1 MALSGSAVTSA
12 WKADDGTTRTYTVSW
27 TATQSIANNTSTI
40 SWTLKATGSYPYNV
54 AERTLNVSIAG
65 SSVYSKTDRV
75 MRSPSTITSGTKTI
89 THNANGTASFTIAIN
104 AAVYVSSVNCTASK
118 SFTLDTIPR
127 SFTVTYNANGG
138 SGSMSS
144 STASYGAAFQTRQ
157 NTFTRTGYTFNGWN
171 EAANGSG
178 TAWGLTSAGVYE
190 SGKTWNWTYTKNIT
204 LYAQWKIN
212 SYYLDVNHTLDGAS
226 LSNSLTSNVGTFD
239 VAIGGSVVSNDVGD
253 YYTQHPYGTSYSV
266 QDIKAKTGYTAG
278 TTTQTGTIPASNK
291 SVVLAWTTNSYTLT
305 YNPNGGTCAT
315 ASKSIKYGEAYGTLP
330 TPSRTGYT
338 FNGWFTAASGGTQVS
353 ASTVMGAANATIYAQ
368 WTIIKYTISYN
379 ANGGSGAPAAQTK
392 EYGTNITLSST
403 EPTRGGYLFQGWA
416 TSSSATIPEFLP
428 GDTFSAN
435 ANTTLYAVW
444 MAAVKLGFTF
454 TAPSYA
460 IDCDSNGLA
469 VVNNAVFTYKVSTT
483 SENVSLP
490 FWYRTYYVNS
500 NNTKVY
506 PSTAYTG
513 GYSMTQINNGSVS
526 FPLNITLTSDMIK
539 TFISN
544 RGIINPVTYFVE
556 TYTGEKIQD
565 MKSEYPLNLYAT
577 NYTKPVIKYKLVYR
591 NDNDSVT
598 VKIKLSL
605 SKSFT
610 SLDSKISNIKPTV
623 VCNGTTLSINPTR
636 TKDTTETNSY
646 IYTYEIPK
654 EYAVGRSTLVA
665 SYSDGLFETSA
676 SAVIAKDMEDQKFKI
691 LRSGAARAMAFD
703 EDVDTKGMKIF
714 KDGRTYGKAFSK
726 ETITYS

>member
-144 STASYGAAFQTRQ
+144 STASYGAAFKTRQ

-305 YNPNGGTCAT
+305 YNPLSFRTVIFNTLIVL
-315 ASKSIKYGEAYGTLP
+315 SIK
-330 TPSRTGYT
+330 
-338 FNGWFTAASGGTQVS
+338 
-353 ASTVMGAANATIYAQ
+353 
-368 WTIIKYTISYN
+368 
-379 ANGGSGAPAAQTK
+379 
-392 EYGTNITLSST
+392 
-403 EPTRGGYLFQGWA
+403 
-416 TSSSATIPEFLP
+416 
-428 GDTFSAN
+428 
-435 ANTTLYAVW
+435 
-444 MAAVKLGFTF
+444 
-454 TAPSYA
+454 
-460 IDCDSNGLA
+460 
-469 VVNNAVFTYKVSTT
+469 
-483 SENVSLP
+483 
-490 FWYRTYYVNS
+490 
-500 NNTKVY
+500 
-506 PSTAYTG
+506 
-513 GYSMTQINNGSVS
+513 
-526 FPLNITLTSDMIK
+526 
-539 TFISN
+539 
-544 RGIINPVTYFVE
+544 
-556 TYTGEKIQD
+556 
-565 MKSEYPLNLYAT
+565 
-577 NYTKPVIKYKLVYR
+577 
-591 NDNDSVT
+591 
-598 VKIKLSL
+598 
-605 SKSFT
+605 
-610 SLDSKISNIKPTV
+610 
-623 VCNGTTLSINPTR
+623 
-636 TKDTTETNSY
+636 
-646 IYTYEIPK
+646 
-654 EYAVGRSTLVA
+654 
-665 SYSDGLFETSA
+665 
-676 SAVIAKDMEDQKFKI
+676 
-691 LRSGAARAMAFD
+691 
-703 EDVDTKGMKIF
+703 
-714 KDGRTYGKAFSK
+714 
-726 ETITYS
+726 